1 MNKIY
6 IYDFLILCILCGITL
21 KYINYNIYKLLAGL
35 IWGTF
40 ILSSVLA
47 NYNYTLYSIAII
59 IIGSCATAIYILLKI
74 PVLKSIKI
82 IFWLLYI
89 VSTIVLGSVVLSKKL
104 VFNNMYNEGPTGKK
118 GKEGTIGK
126 RGERYYLKTYPEQ
139 CYNYIILEVEKYL
152 IKNKSINEL
161 ITNASDLSKTEYLLK
176 NLYFKNLI
184 KKVCLSKTFGD
195 YIRNI
200 QNSSDC
206 KLNSDENHDSNTCI
220 YDDNLT
226 KRVFYDTQPPTN
238 CEKSKTKSKK
248 DETEENERYIKIYR
262 ALNEVVIKWVEHIL
276 TNTDSDTKLDNGL
289 SEYDHKSRFGHKF
302 LGDYFMT
309 EQDLSKTILDKI
321 KNQEI
326 SLLDITE
333 NKPYNWIKKI
343 K

>member
-74 PVLKSIKI
+74 PILKPIKI

-104 VFNNMYNEGPTGKK
+104 LFNNMYNEGPTGKK

-152 IKNKSINEL
+152 INNKSNNKL
-161 ITNASDLSKTEYLLK
+161 ITNATYLSKTEYLLK

-195 YIRNI
+195 YIRKI
-200 QNSSDC
+200 PNSSDC
-206 KLNSDENHDSNTCI
+206 KPNSEENHDSNTCI
-220 YDDNLT
+220 YDTNKS
-226 KRVFYDTQPPTN
+226 KRVFYDTDDD

-248 DETEENERYIKIYR
+248 DETEENERYIKISR
-262 ALNEVVIKWVEHIL
+262 ALKEVVIKWVKHIL
-276 TNTDSDTKLDNGL
+276 KNTKSDTKLENGL
-289 SEYDHKSRFGHKF
+289 SDYDHNSRFGHAF

-309 EQDLSKTILDKI
+309 EQDLDKTILDKI
-321 KNQEI
+321 EKESI
-326 SLLDITE
+326 DLDISE
-333 NKPYNWIKKI
+333 KYPYNWIKKI

>member
-74 PVLKSIKI
+74 PILKPIKI

-161 ITNASDLSKTEYLLK
+161 ITNATYLSKTEYLLK

-195 YIRNI
+195 YIRII

-220 YDDNLT
+220 YNDALT
-226 KRVFYDTQPPTN
+226 KRVFYDTEID
-238 CEKSKTKSKK
+238 CEKSKTTSRK
-248 DETEENERYIKIYR
+248 EEIEENERYIKISR
-262 ALNEVVIKWVEHIL
+262 ALKEVVIEWVKHIL
-276 TNTDSDTKLDNGL
+276 KNTKSDTKLENGL
-289 SEYDHKSRFGHKF
+289 SEYDHNSRFGHTF

-309 EQDLSKTILDKI
+309 EQDLSNTILYKI
-321 KNQEI
+321 KNEQI
-326 SLLDITE
+326 VLIDLDIS
-333 NKPYNWIKKI
+333 KKYPYNWIKKI

>member
-1 MNKIY
+1 
-6 IYDFLILCILCGITL
+6 
-21 KYINYNIYKLLAGL
+21 
-35 IWGTF
+35 
-40 ILSSVLA
+40 
-47 NYNYTLYSIAII
+47 
-59 IIGSCATAIYILLKI
+59 
-74 PVLKSIKI
+74 
-82 IFWLLYI
+82 
-89 VSTIVLGSVVLSKKL
+89 
-104 VFNNMYNEGPTGKK
+104 MYNEGPTGKK

-195 YIRNI
+195 YIYISNI

-226 KRVFYDTQPPTN
+226 KRVFYKTKND
-238 CEKSKTKSKK
+238 CEKSKTTSRK
-248 DETEENERYIKIYR
+248 EEIEENERYIKISR

-276 TNTDSDTKLDNGL
+276 KNTKSDTKLENGL
-289 SEYDHKSRFGHKF
+289 SEYDHNSRFGHTF

-309 EQDLSKTILDKI
+309 EQDLDQVIPIQDLDTPNSILDKI
-321 KNQEI
+321 KNEQI
-326 SLLDITE
+326 VLIDLDIS
-333 NKPYNWIKKI
+333 KKYPYNWIKKI